1 MSSISV
7 SSEND
12 IDKST
17 QIVIN
22 PPTSID
28 KPVSNGVHYPA
39 EELPEI
45 IVEIIESIKTEAQI
59 AIQNNLNIFS
69 EKINLDLLRYDIFIS
84 LFILRIFNLCFIW
97 LRNYLNQ
104 INPTYY

>member
-1 MSSISV
+1 MFSISV

-12 IDKST
+12 IVKST
-17 QIVIN
+17 QIVLN
-22 PPTSID
+22 PPISID
-28 KPVSNGVHYPA
+28 KPVSNGVHNAA

-69 EKINLDLLRYDIFIS
+69 EEINLDLLRYDGL
-84 LFILRIFNLCFIW
+84 LFILRILNLDFFGCI
-97 LRNYLNQ
+97 
-104 INPTYY
+104 INCN

>member
-1 MSSISV
+1 MLSISV

-12 IDKST
+12 TVKST

-22 PPTSID
+22 PPISID
-28 KPVSNGVHYPA
+28 KPVSNGVHNA
-39 EELPEI
+39 TEKLPEI

-69 EKINLDLLRYDIFIS
+69 EEINLDLLRYDIYTSSLTFI
-84 LFILRIFNLCFIW
+84 LFICIIIDIKL
-97 LRNYLNQ
+97 
-104 INPTYY
+104 NPT

>member
-1 MSSISV
+1 V

-12 IDKST
+12 IVKNT

-22 PPTSID
+22 PPISID
-28 KPVSNGVHYPA
+28 TPVSNGVHNPA

-45 IVEIIESIKTEAQI
+45 IVKIIESIKTEAQI

-69 EKINLDLLRYDIFIS
+69 DEINLDLLRYDIFTS
-84 LFILRIFNLCFIW
+84 LFFLRIFNLCFI
-97 LRNYLNQ
+97 
-104 INPTYY
+104 